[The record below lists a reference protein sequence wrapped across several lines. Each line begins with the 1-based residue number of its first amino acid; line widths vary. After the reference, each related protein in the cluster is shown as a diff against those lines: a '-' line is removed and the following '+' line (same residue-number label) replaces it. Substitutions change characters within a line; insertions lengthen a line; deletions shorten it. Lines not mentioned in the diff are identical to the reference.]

1 MTNPERPSVD
11 PEAYFE
17 RIGWNGE
24 TRVDFGTMAGLLA
37 AHMRSIPFENLDVL
51 LKRPIRLDLPSLQ
64 DKLVRARR
72 GGYCFEHGTLFA
84 AVLERLG
91 FDIARHTAR
100 VILVSPREQ
109 APRTHMFI
117 VAMLPEGRF
126 VLDPGFGGQSAP
138 FPVPLIDGAQTA
150 DATHWLHRDGRWWT
164 LRMRTTD
171 KIVDCWTTT
180 LDADNETDF
189 VLGNHYT
196 STYPDSAF
204 VNRLM
209 LHARSDGGSVGVM
222 NRDVT
227 FRRGAETTKSQLADR
242 RELRALL
249 AEHFG
254 FDLPEVER
262 LRVPSVPE
270 WS

>member
-1 MTNPERPSVD
+1 MTNPETSGVD
-11 PEAYFE
+11 LDAYFQ
-17 RIGWNGE
+17 RIGWQGGS
-24 TRVDFGTMAGLLA
+24 RVDFGTMSGLLA

-51 LKRPIRLDLPSLQ
+51 LQRPIRLDLQGVQ

-91 FDIARHTAR
+91 FEIARHTAR
-100 VILVSPREQ
+100 VVLVTPREQ
-109 APRTHMFI
+109 APRTHMFLI
-117 VAMLPEGRF
+117 ATLPEGRF

-138 FPVPLIDGAQTA
+138 FPVPLVEAAETA
-150 DATHWLHRDGRWWT
+150 GATHWLQRDGRWWV
-164 LRMRTTD
+164 LRVRTPD
-171 KIVDCWTTT
+171 KPIEAWAST

-204 VNRLM
+204 VNRML
-209 LHARSDGGSVGVM
+209 LHARGADGSVSVM

-227 FRRGAETTKSQLADR
+227 FRGGGETRKVQLADR
-242 RELRALL
+242 RELRTLL

-254 FDLPEVER
+254 FDLPEVEH
-262 LRVPSVPE
+262 LRVSGIPE

>member
-1 MTNPERPSVD
+1 MTNPERPAVD
-11 PEAYFE
+11 FEAYFE
-17 RIGWNGE
+17 RIGWKGE

-37 AHMRSIPFENLDVL
+37 AHMHSIPFENLDVL

-64 DKLVRARR
+64 EKLVRARR

-91 FDIARHTAR
+91 FEIARHTAR
-100 VILVSPREQ
+100 VVLVTPREQ
-109 APRTHMFI
+109 APRTHMFLI
-117 VAMLPEGRF
+117 ATLPEGRF
-126 VLDPGFGGQSAP
+126 VLDPGFGGQAP
-138 FPVPLIDGAQTA
+138 AFPVPLIEGLETA
-150 DATHWLHRDGRWWT
+150 DATHWLQRDGRWWT
-164 LRMRTTD
+164 LRMRTHED
-171 KIVDCWTTT
+171 IVDCWTTT

-209 LHARSDGGSVGVM
+209 LHARSDGGSVSVM

-227 FRRGAETTKSQLADR
+227 FRRGGDTRKSQLADR
-242 RELRALL
+242 RELRALV

-254 FDLPEVER
+254 FDLPEIER

>member
-1 MTNPERPSVD
+1 MTNPERPAVD
-11 PEAYFE
+11 LEAYFE

-51 LKRPIRLDLPSLQ
+51 LERPIRLDLQSVQ

-84 AVLERLG
+84 AVLEKLG
-91 FDIARHTAR
+91 FGIARHTAR
-100 VILVSPREQ
+100 VVLVTPREQ
-109 APRTHMFI
+109 APRTHMFLI
-117 VAMLPEGRF
+117 AALPEGRF
-126 VLDPGFGGQSAP
+126 VLDPGFGGQAP
-138 FPVPLIDGAQTA
+138 AFPVPLIDSAETA
-150 DATHWLHRDGRWWT
+150 DATHWLQRDGRWWT
-164 LRMRTTD
+164 LRMRTPE

-204 VNRLM
+204 VNRTM
-209 LHARSDGGSVGVM
+209 LHARHADGSVSVM

-227 FRRGAETTKSQLADR
+227 FRQGSETRKSQLSDR

-254 FDLPEVER
+254 FDLPEVEH

-270 WS
+270 WQ

>member
-1 MTNPERPSVD
+1 MTD
-11 PEAYFE
+11 PETSAIELDAYFE
-17 RIGWNGE
+17 RIGWSAE
-24 TRVDFGTMAGLLA
+24 TRVDFGTMAGLLT
-37 AHMRSIPFENLDVL
+37 AHMRAIPFENLDVL
-51 LKRPIRLDLPSLQ
+51 LQRPIRLDVEGLQ
-64 DKLVRARR
+64 RKLVHARR

-84 AVLERLG
+84 AVLEKLG
-91 FDIARHTAR
+91 FEIACHTAR

-109 APRTHMFI
+109 APRTHMFLI
-117 VAMLPEGRF
+117 ANLPEGRF

-138 FPVPLIDGAQTA
+138 FPVPLIDAAESA
-150 DATHWLHRDGRWWT
+150 DATHWLQRDGRWWT
-164 LRMRTTD
+164 LRMRAPE

-180 LDADNETDF
+180 LDADNQTDF

-209 LHARSDGGSVGVM
+209 LHARGTDGSVSVM

-227 FRRGAETTKSQLADR
+227 FRRDGEIEKTRLADR
-242 RELRALL
+242 RELHALL

-262 LRVPSVPE
+262 LRVPAIPE
-270 WS
+270 WP

>member
-1 MTNPERPSVD
+1 MAELD
-11 PEAYFE
+11 LDAYFE
-17 RIGWNGE
+17 RIGWGGS
-24 TRVDFGTMAGLLA
+24 TRADLQTLSGLLA
-37 AHMRSIPFENLDVL
+37 AHMRSIPFENLDIL
-51 LKRPIRLDLPSLQ
+51 LGRPLRLDLDGLQ
-64 DKLVRARR
+64 KKLVRAHR
-72 GGYCFEHGTLFA
+72 GGYCFERGTLFA
-84 AVLERLG
+84 AVLEKLG
-91 FDIARHTAR
+91 YEIARHTAR
-100 VILVSPREQ
+100 VVLVLPREQ
-109 APRTHMFI
+109 APRTHMI
-117 VAMLPEGRF
+117 LIATLPQGRF
-126 VLDPGFGGQSAP
+126 LLDPGFGGQAP
-138 FPVPLIDGAQTA
+138 AFPVPLIDTDETA
-150 DATHWLHRDGRWWT
+150 DATHWMQRDGRWWT
-164 LRMRTTD
+164 LRMRTPE

-209 LHARSDGGSVGVM
+209 LHARSAGGSVSVM

-227 FRRGAETTKSQLADR
+227 VRRGADVNKSQLADR

-254 FDLPEVER
+254 FDLQEVER

-270 WS
+270 WR